1 MIVLVTGATAGF
13 GECITRRFIQQGHK
27 VIATGRRQER
37 LQELKDEL
45 GDNLYI
51 AQLDVR
57 NRAAIE
63 EMLASLPAEWSNID
77 ILVNN
82 AGLALGMEPA
92 HKASVEDWET
102 MIDTNNKGLVYM
114 TRAVLPGM
122 VERNHGHI
130 INIGSTAGSWPY
142 AGGNVY
148 GATKA
153 FVRQFSLNLRT
164 DLHGTA
170 VRVTDIEPGLVGGT
184 EFSNVRF
191 KGDDGKAEKTYQNTV
206 ALTPEDVS
214 EAVRALYASG
224 NFENVQ
230 ILRDG
235 KTLVVQVKE
244 RPTIASVSFSGN
256 KSVKDDALKE
266 NLTASGISAGS
277 ALDRNSLS
285 EIEKGL
291 QDFYYSAGKY
301 SAQVHAVDRKSVV

>member
-92 HKASVEDWET
+92 HKASIEDWET

-114 TRAVLPGM
+114 TRAVLRVWLNVIM
-122 VERNHGHI
+122 VILLTLAQRQV
-130 INIGSTAGSWPY
+130 AGRMP
-142 AGGNVY
+142 VV
-148 GATKA
+148 TFTVRRKRL
-153 FVRQFSLNLRT
+153 FVNL
-164 DLHGTA
+164 A
-170 VRVTDIEPGLVGGT
+170 
-184 EFSNVRF
+184 
-191 KGDDGKAEKTYQNTV
+191 
-206 ALTPEDVS
+206 
-214 EAVRALYASG
+214 
-224 NFENVQ
+224 
-230 ILRDG
+230 
-235 KTLVVQVKE
+235 
-244 RPTIASVSFSGN
+244 
-256 KSVKDDALKE
+256 
-266 NLTASGISAGS
+266 
-277 ALDRNSLS
+277 
-285 EIEKGL
+285 
-291 QDFYYSAGKY
+291 
-301 SAQVHAVDRKSVV
+301 

>member
-63 EMLASLPAEWSNID
+63 EMLASLPAEWCNID

-170 VRVTDIEPGLVGGT
+170 VRVTAIEPGLVGGT

-214 EAVRALYASG
+214 EAVWWVSTLPAHVNINTLEMMPVTQSYAG
-224 NFENVQ
+224 LNVHRQ
-230 ILRDG
+230 
-235 KTLVVQVKE
+235 
-244 RPTIASVSFSGN
+244 
-256 KSVKDDALKE
+256 
-266 NLTASGISAGS
+266 
-277 ALDRNSLS
+277 
-285 EIEKGL
+285 
-291 QDFYYSAGKY
+291 
-301 SAQVHAVDRKSVV
+301 

>member
-1 MIVLVTGATAGF
+1 MSEKKIAVVTGGARGIGKAIALELAKAGNLVVINYNGSEEKARETKAEIETAGGQADILQCNVADF
-13 GECITRRFIQQGHK
+13 DACEAFFK
-27 VIATGRRQER
+27 AVAEKYGR
-37 LQELKDEL
+37 
-45 GDNLYI
+45 
-51 AQLDVR
+51 V
-57 NRAAIE
+57 
-63 EMLASLPAEWSNID
+63 D

-214 EAVRALYASG
+214 EAVWWVSTLPAHVNINTLEMMPVTQSYAG
-224 NFENVQ
+224 LNVHRQ
-230 ILRDG
+230 
-235 KTLVVQVKE
+235 
-244 RPTIASVSFSGN
+244 
-256 KSVKDDALKE
+256 
-266 NLTASGISAGS
+266 
-277 ALDRNSLS
+277 
-285 EIEKGL
+285 
-291 QDFYYSAGKY
+291 
-301 SAQVHAVDRKSVV
+301 